1 MIALFNCNDYM
12 KVKESVKILT
22 EDLNLW
28 PEDLPPLIPNMWDKF
43 RFI

>member
-22 EDLNLW
+22 EDLKIYLH
-28 PEDLPPLIPNMWDKF
+28 
-43 RFI
+43 